1 MNIPAAFNKPANPPS
16 EAYDYLQIFDYY
28 DTNRSGLLDVR
39 ELHAALN
46 DMQLG
51 ATIDDA
57 IDLVRQYSTSTIDR
71 LDPQAFS
78 LLLNDLTT
86 VPAWGPWTHATPPYQ
101 YMFTERPDAR
111 RPAPIGMPN
120 YFATTMLLPA
130 TVGSVFDGCDGARHC
145 LYAPPPKLLPR
156 LRLVRSRR
164 ATLSR
169 VAVNGTGLLDARRTR
184 DGLLSLGCRLTL
196 GEVARLVRR
205 FGTHMAGYRDAVV
218 TMNQFISI
226 IDHLRGVPL
235 LRDNPYTVPPRSYT
249 GLDPLPGP
257 MADLGLHPVGGS
269 PRSRAWY
276 GHRPF
281 MMS

>member
-1 MNIPAAFNKPANPPS
+1 MTLTAMANSIWCAPTPTRAQPHATCSFICCVPRTSRRQDEFYGLLLHAAVNIPAAFNKPANPPS

-86 VPAWGPWTHATPPYQ
+86 MPAWGPWTHATPPYQ

-145 LYAPPPKLLPR
+145 LYAPLPNSSHAYV
-156 LRLVRSRR
+156 LY
-164 ATLSR
+164 AH
-169 VAVNGTGLLDARRTR
+169 D
-184 DGLLSLGCRLTL
+184 
-196 GEVARLVRR
+196 
-205 FGTHMAGYRDAVV
+205 
-218 TMNQFISI
+218 
-226 IDHLRGVPL
+226 
-235 LRDNPYTVPPRSYT
+235 VPPS
-249 GLDPLPGP
+249 L
-257 MADLGLHPVGGS
+257 VS
-269 PRSRAWY
+269 Q
-276 GHRPF
+276 
-281 MMS
+281 